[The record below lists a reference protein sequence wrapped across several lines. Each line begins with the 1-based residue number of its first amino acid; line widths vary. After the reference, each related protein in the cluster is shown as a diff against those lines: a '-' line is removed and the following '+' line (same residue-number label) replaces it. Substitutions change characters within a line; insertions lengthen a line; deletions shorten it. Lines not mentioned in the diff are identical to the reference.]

1 MLIGFSFFN
10 LWIPILGKRICEFF
24 QIYFFILANYIFVFW
39 TELICFICFIN
50 RVKDQWYKMISGNIV
65 RRIKSGSHSA
75 GTSMLCRYLVD
86 LISISCYI
94 YRTFYFFGV
103 NTTISSNN
111 DRQFSIW
118 INRVIFVFHPDF
130 ISVSVKHSLDTE

>member
-1 MLIGFSFFN
+1 MNSHIRKKNMWIFPN
-10 LWIPILGKRICEFF
+10 LFLHFGKLHLCILNWVDLF
-24 QIYFFILANYIFVFW
+24 YM
-39 TELICFICFIN
+39 CFIN

-94 YRTFYFFGV
+94 HRTFYFFGV
-103 NTTISSNN
+103 NTTISSNI

>member
-1 MLIGFSFFN
+1 MLIWFSFFN

-39 TELICFICFIN
+39 TSICFVN

-75 GTSMLCRYLVD
+75 GTSILCRYLVD

-118 INRVIFVFHPDF
+118 INWVIFVFYPDF
-130 ISVSVKHSLDTE
+130 ISVSVKHSLDIE